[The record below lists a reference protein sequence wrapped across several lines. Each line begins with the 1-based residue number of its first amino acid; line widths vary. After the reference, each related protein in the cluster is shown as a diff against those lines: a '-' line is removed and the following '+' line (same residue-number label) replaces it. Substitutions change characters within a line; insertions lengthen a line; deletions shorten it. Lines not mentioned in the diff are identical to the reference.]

1 MKESDLQLLR
11 ELSLVIDLAYLHWF
25 EATGET
31 RNLKSAE
38 GTVRL
43 EFGNLWYRKNN
54 PSQPPNAPNIES
66 VVVYSSVFSANRVCY
81 FDSLY
86 DALEAARGWYEMAK
100 ARREQALAERENGD
114 PELP

>member
-38 GTVRL
+38 GTIRL
-43 EFGNLWYRKNN
+43 EYGNFWYRKNN
-54 PSQPPNAPNIES
+54 PSTPPQAPNIES

-81 FDSLY
+81 FDTLY
-86 DALEAARGWYEMAK
+86 DALEAARGWYETAK
-100 ARREQALAERENGD
+100 ERKERAVTERGGD
-114 PELP
+114 ELQ